1 MKYRWSVLSS
11 LPRQIQLLSTELGV
25 SPLLAHLLLQRGFE
39 DPDQAERFLRPSL
52 QDLHDPYLMKDMDC
66 VVETI
71 LKARDLGEKILI
83 YGDYDVDGITATV
96 VLKRALEML
105 GATVGFYLPRRLE
118 EGYGLKKEVL
128 KKARADG
135 YALVITVDNGIRAL
149 EAAHVAL
156 ELGLQLIITD
166 HHLPDNSL
174 PSAYAILNPHRPDCP
189 YPDKDLAAVGV
200 VFKLVQ
206 ALFQKVG
213 RERILPHFLK
223 LVAIGTVADVVPLV
237 GENRIFVRFGLE
249 GLADPQNPGLK
260 ALLRGAG
267 VNGEVTWSDVGF
279 KLAPRIN
286 AVTRMGGGPEVVNL
300 FSEDSQTNAQAIV
313 QEMNAKNS
321 LRQQEERRI
330 LAEIEDRIGQDP
342 SAFEGKFLTVAGQH
356 WHRGVIGIVASRLV
370 ERFCRPVLVLSIED
384 SFCQGSGRSIPGFNL
399 LEALEECRDLF
410 AQFGGHSQA
419 VGCLLA
425 EENCRPEKLDELACR
440 LESYAAAK
448 LPSEDLVPS
457 LSIESFLPA
466 EEISLSLYQ
475 VIEQLAPFGNGN
487 PDPVFASRKMR
498 IVAGPWVLKDQHLK
512 FQVQCNGSRV
522 DAIWWKNGGLADTII
537 TGSQVDLAYTMSRD
551 SYLGRNKL
559 LLTIRDMRLP

>member
-1 MKYRWSVLSS
+1 M
-11 LPRQIQLLSTELGV
+11 
-25 SPLLAHLLLQRGFE
+25 
-39 DPDQAERFLRPSL
+39 
-52 QDLHDPYLMKDMDC
+52 QDLHDPYLMKDMDL
-66 VVETI
+66 VVERI
-71 LKARDLGEKILI
+71 LQARDLGEKILI
-83 YGDYDVDGITATV
+83 YGDYDVDGITSTV

-105 GATVGFYLPRRLE
+105 GAAVGFYLPRRLE
-118 EGYGLKKEVL
+118 EGYGIKKDVL

-149 EAAHVAL
+149 EAADLAR
-156 ELGLQLIITD
+156 ELGLELIVTD
-166 HHLPDNSL
+166 HHLPDSSL
-174 PSAYAILNPHRPDCP
+174 PSAYAILNPHRPDCL

-213 RERILPHFLK
+213 RARILRHFLK

-286 AVTRMGGGPEVVNL
+286 AVTRMGGGSEVVDL
-300 FSEDSQTNAQAIV
+300 FSEDDQTNAQAIV

-321 LRQQEERRI
+321 LRQQEERNI
-330 LAEIEDRIGQDP
+330 LAEIEDRIGRDP

-399 LEALEECRDLF
+399 LEALDECRDLF
-410 AQFGGHSQA
+410 VQYGGHAQA
-419 VGCLLA
+419 VGCRLA
-425 EENCRPEKLDELACR
+425 EENCRPEKVEELARR
-440 LESYAAAK
+440 LESHAVAK

-457 LSIESFLPA
+457 LRIESFLPA

-475 VIEQLAPFGNGN
+475 VIEQLAPFGKGN
-487 PDPVFASRKMR
+487 PDPVFASKKMR
-498 IVAGPWVLKDQHLK
+498 IVGGPWVLKDQHLK

-522 DAIWWKNGGLADTII
+522 DAIWWKNGALADTIT

-551 SYLGRNKL
+551 TYLGRNKL
-559 LLTIRDMRLP
+559 LLTIRDMHLP